1 MVQKTQQSP
10 PLRHTPESSRPSGL
24 EEATEDFWTP
34 KYPQASAT
42 AAVAEVVEDDE
53 CDITATFHVPKITLA
68 HRKLQMS
75 QQLNE
80 LTEELSTINGFIA
93 ASIADAES
101 GMSLAT
107 KSSANNFDI
116 EVAAAANA
124 EVVRAKNAAVQALRL
139 TDDKIEDILIT
150 LTNQYHLIRL
160 SSKNPMIFIYL
171 AVDRKKANLA
181 LARHMLNSVESK
193 LNI

>member
-42 AAVAEVVEDDE
+42 AQAEVIEDDE
-53 CDITATFHVPKITLA
+53 CDISATFHIPKITIA
-68 HRKLQMS
+68 HRKLQVS

-107 KSSANNFDI
+107 KSITNTFDI

-124 EVVRAKNAAVQALRL
+124 KVVRAKNAAVQALHL
-139 TDDKIEDILIT
+139 HDDKIEDILIT

-160 SSKNPMIFIYL
+160 SSKNPMLFIYL
-171 AVDRKKANLA
+171 ALDRKKANLA